1 MADRRSSPPREPSRC
16 ALIGCGVELLAAADR
31 VGAKTRDPRH
41 RRTRRARR
49 RTVRPWRRVPDSYFI
64 ANGTW
69 SEIRS
74 QLVDFQGDVYFIANR
89 TSWRTGDR
97 ARLGRLPDARS
108 SDAVL
113 KSRRPRIAWVR
124 RPRIFGRV
132 GRGAVS
138 SGPVAGCRFL
148 FDRKRHLGPN
158 PEPTR

>member
-1 MADRRSSPPREPSRC
+1 M
-16 ALIGCGVELLAAADR
+16 AAADR
-31 VGAKTRDPRH
+31 MGTKARILGTVGHGAPC
-41 RRTRRARR
+41 AGPP
-49 RTVRPWRRVPDSYFI
+49 VLAQIADSYFI

-69 SEIRS
+69 GGIRS
-74 QLVDFQGDVYFIANR
+74 QLIDFQGDVYFIANR

-138 SGPVAGCRFL
+138 SGPGAGCRFL
-148 FDRKRHLGPN
+148 FHRKRHLGQN
-158 PEPTR
+158 RESTR